1 MSLQVFN
8 VSVATI
14 MFSVVDFVS
23 ISVAFLVERLD
34 VEQSNKHKDVCFAS
48 IRREYENNAFPSVVC
63 LEIPKVD
70 RLDLK
75 QPSCLQKFKQNH
87 IKRLQDNLVHL
98 SVLVDA
104 FALKY
109 LPT

>member
-34 VEQSNKHKDVCFAS
+34 MEQNIEIINTKTFALLA
-48 IRREYENNAFPSVVC
+48 YGENM
-63 LEIPKVD
+63 
-70 RLDLK
+70 
-75 QPSCLQKFKQNH
+75 
-87 IKRLQDNLVHL
+87 KRMHFLLL
-98 SVLVDA
+98 SV
-104 FALKY
+104 
-109 LPT
+109 